1 MNNHTPGQWKRIG
14 ETAIYG
20 DDSQC
25 IAVTESRTWIY
36 NRDID
41 TAAANA
47 RLIAAAPD
55 LLAALEALTAWA
67 QTVPTDLAEDR
78 LQANARAAIA
88 RATGDS
94 Q

>member
-1 MNNHTPGQWKRIG
+1 MNNHTPGPWQLAGNKVFG
-14 ETAIYG
+14 KNTAHQVCFAT
-20 DDSQC
+20 DALKDKAQTK
-25 IAVTESRTWIY
+25 A
-36 NRDID
+36 D
-41 TAAANA
+41 A

-78 LQANARAAIA
+78 LQANARKAIA
-88 RATGDS
+88 RATGES